1 MRPGGVERTMLA
13 RPTMLAAVEGVAAGT
28 GGFAPPL
35 VVLVVVFRLLFVLLA
50 LTVAYAKRDVSIDL
64 TMLEIRR

>member
-1 MRPGGVERTMLA
+1 MLA
-13 RPTMLAAVEGVAAGT
+13 RPTILTAVEGLTASAGA

-35 VVLVVVFRLLFVLLA
+35 VVLVVTFCLLFVLLA
-50 LTVAYAKRDVSIDL
+50 LLIAYAKRDVSIDL